1 MIFDVL
7 KQQWLRKEC
16 IRLGNSS
23 RDQQRYWP
31 ESLVVV
37 FNADQFDDLE
47 VFKKWC
53 GKLDISSNKMTLL
66 GYTKNVKKKY
76 LEGATL
82 FDPSAIKW
90 KGGVKDDHL
99 SELLNSKYDLQI
111 NYYEVSSQIKKF
123 ITMRLNSSIKV
134 GYATHEEITYDLA
147 VNVPLTNQEL
157 FISEIAKYLKIFN
170 P

>member
-7 KQQWLRKEC
+7 KQQWLRKEY
-16 IRLGNSS
+16 IRLDNTS
-23 RDQQRYWP
+23 RHHHKYWP
-31 ESLVVV
+31 ESLVIV

-53 GKLDISSNKMTLL
+53 SRLDISSNKMTLL
-66 GYTKNVKKKY
+66 GYTKNVKNKY
-76 LEGATL
+76 LDGATL

-90 KGGVKDDHL
+90 KGGLKDDYL

-123 ITMRLNSSIKV
+123 ITMKLNSGIKV
-134 GYATHEEITYDLA
+134 GYAAHEEITYDLA
-147 VNVPLTNQEL
+147 VNVPLTDQEL